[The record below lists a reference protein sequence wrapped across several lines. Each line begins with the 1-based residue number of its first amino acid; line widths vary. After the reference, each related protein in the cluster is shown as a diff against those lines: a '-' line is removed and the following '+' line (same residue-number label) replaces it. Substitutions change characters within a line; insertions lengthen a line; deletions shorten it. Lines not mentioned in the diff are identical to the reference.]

1 MTTFSKILFIIVL
14 SFFVSS
20 CKKTRGC
27 ADSEALN
34 YNPDAAK
41 DDRSCYYFWIG
52 QNTLGG
58 KVFYIDQ
65 TKKHGLI
72 AAHSDLQLTKWGD
85 PGSLIAGA
93 DGTDVGT
100 GYQNTIDIANAFST
114 STAASVCLNYDTLG
128 FDDWYLASSEEM
140 KGLHLAFGS
149 LGQGG
154 LGSGYYWTSSEVD
167 ASNAY
172 QVMGAK
178 KTIVSFSKGGVYA
191 VRPIRSF

>member
-1 MTTFSKILFIIVL
+1 MFNKLFFIAVAL
-14 SFFVSS
+14 LLFAS

-27 ADSEALN
+27 TDSEALN

-41 DDRSCYYFWIG
+41 DDRSCYYYWIG
-52 QNTLGG
+52 QNYGGG
-58 KVFYIDQ
+58 KVFYIDV

-72 AAHSDLQLTKWGD
+72 AAHNDLAETKWGD

-100 GYQNTIDIANAFST
+100 GYQNTIDISNAFLT
-114 STAASVCLNYDTLG
+114 PTAASVCLDYDTLG